1 MIRVRLWDTSTDKDI
16 FINKLLVEEGYAERM
31 EEPYQSKVRR
41 LYMNQGNTLIENL
54 KVINS
59 ESTCM
64 YA

>member
-41 LYMNQGNTLIENL
+41 LYMNEGDALIQNL

-59 ESTCM
+59 EGICM